1 LHVPAALASQI
12 ASSSCVEAHQSA
24 SFSNLDDAAMPLAQ
38 TAAVSLLDHEIF
50 VKATV
55 RILLVVVENGCF
67 ESKVV
72 LK

>member
-1 LHVPAALASQI
+1 
-12 ASSSCVEAHQSA
+12 
-24 SFSNLDDAAMPLAQ
+24 LDDAAETLAP
-38 TAAVSLLDHEIF
+38 TAPVSLLDHEIF

-55 RILLVVVENGCF
+55 RILLVVVESGCF